1 MSLNPLGVGLFINK
15 MERLREGEEV
25 GPNLLQ
31 IGSFCSASN
40 YCDSESSVFPI
51 LKSSDLRA
59 PRADSG

>member
-40 YCDSESSVFPI
+40 CCDSESSVFPH
-51 LKSSDLRA
+51 LEVK
-59 PRADSG
+59 